1 MTDPKQHVLT
11 WLKDSHAAA
20 EQAATMMDK
29 FRDRL
34 EHYPELQTRLEQHA
48 SQRQQQTERLEQCME
63 RLGSKP
69 SAVKDTGTRLIG
81 YAQSLSGMFT
91 SDEVMKGV
99 LATWSFEQ
107 MEIASYRMLIK
118 ASDQL
123 GEPEIQR
130 ACTQNLEEKRAMV
143 QWLDE
148 HMESITEKFLQL
160 EADEVTVGQH

>member
-1 MTDPKQHVLT
+1 MTDPKQHVLA
-11 WLKDSHAAA
+11 WLKDAHAAA
-20 EQAATMMDK
+20 EQAATMMEK

-34 EHYPELQTRLEQHA
+34 DHYPELQALLEQHA
-48 SQRQQQTERLEQCME
+48 SQRDQQTRRLEQCIE

-69 SAVKDTGTRLIG
+69 SAVKDTGTRLMG

-118 ASDQL
+118 ASDTL
-123 GEPEIQR
+123 GEAEIHQ
-130 ACTQNLEEKRAMV
+130 ACTQNLEEKRSMV

-148 HMESITEKFLQL
+148 HMESITEKFLQR
-160 EADEVTVGQH
+160 EADEATIGQH